1 MAQRKVTAIPATIT
15 KYTAVPIGSKRKRRV
30 AGYARVS
37 TDHEDQVTSY
47 EAQVDYYTNYI
58 KGRDDWEFVAIY
70 TDEGISATNT
80 KRREGFKAMVADA
93 LAGKID
99 LIVTKSVSRFAR
111 NTVDSLTTV
120 RMLKEKGVEE
130 LFSAARRCKE
140 EGLDCRFDFIGGL
153 EENYKDKIDELQQ
166 EGILRY
172 HGFQNDI
179 KPFVA
184 DCDCVVLPSYHEGMS
199 NALLESAAMGRALI
213 ASDIPGCREAVV
225 AGENGFLCA
234 RKDAEDLY
242 RRLSEFIALDPA
254 RKAEM
259 GKSSRKL
266 MEDRFDKRRVVAKT
280 IEEMMP

>member
-120 RMLKEKGVEE
+120 RTLKEKGVEIYFE
-130 LFSAARRCKE
+130 KENIWTPGLRCHYKHVQLYPRGE
-140 EGLDCRFDFIGGL
+140 TEYFGEQHLWFDGSDSWAVKRAWFTNGS
-153 EENYKDKIDELQQ
+153 E
-166 EGILRY
+166 
-172 HGFQNDI
+172 
-179 KPFVA
+179 
-184 DCDCVVLPSYHEGMS
+184 
-199 NALLESAAMGRALI
+199 AMVG
-213 ASDIPGCREAVV
+213 D
-225 AGENGFLCA
+225 
-234 RKDAEDLY
+234 
-242 RRLSEFIALDPA
+242 
-254 RKAEM
+254 
-259 GKSSRKL
+259 
-266 MEDRFDKRRVVAKT
+266 
-280 IEEMMP
+280 